1 MRKSAVSLAAVLVLA
16 LLAAGIALAPGVR
29 AQNYP
34 PPVGSLSV
42 EGASTTPG
50 STTNVTA
57 TVLDNSGDPVEG
69 AEVTFTITSQPGTDA
84 RWANGGL
91 EITATTGA
99 NGIATAVLTA
109 GSTTGNIIIETVSG
123 EKTSQVTVT
132 VASKSGSGL
141 PTTGGAPPLEGSG
154 SGVPAWQIAFMA
166 VGVAALAGG
175 FAIVVRRNKR
185 A

>member
-1 MRKSAVSLAAVLVLA
+1 MRKSAVSLAAVLVLG
-16 LLAAGIALAPGVR
+16 LLIGGIALAPGVR

-42 EGASTTPG
+42 TGASTTTG

-69 AEVTFTITSQPGTDA
+69 ADVTFTIISQPGNDA
-84 RWANGGL
+84 AWANGKL
-91 EITATTGA
+91 QDTASSNASGV
-99 NGIATAVLTA
+99 ATAVLSV
-109 GSTTGNIIIETVSG
+109 GSTAGNIIIETISG

-132 VASKSGSGL
+132 VQKAGAGGL
-141 PTTGGAPPLEGSG
+141 PDTGGAPPVEGSG
-154 SGVPAWQIAFMA
+154 SGVPAWQIAFLA
-166 VGVAALAGG
+166 VGAAALAGG
-175 FAIVVRRNKR
+175 FLAIVRRNRK